1 MIGFVF
7 ADEGEAKT
15 FHKKVKNQKNGK
27 ADKPKSEK
35 KKKLAADPSGKLIL
49 L

>member
-1 MIGFVF
+1 MIGIVF

-27 ADKPKSEK
+27 AGEYTYI
-35 KKKLAADPSGKLIL
+35 KLYNYHL
-49 L
+49 